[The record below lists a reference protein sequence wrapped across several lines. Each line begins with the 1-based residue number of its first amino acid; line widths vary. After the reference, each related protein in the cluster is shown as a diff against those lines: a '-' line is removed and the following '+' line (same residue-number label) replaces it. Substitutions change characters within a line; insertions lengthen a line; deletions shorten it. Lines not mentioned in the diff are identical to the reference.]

1 MFTMTATKSSTCPL
15 SGLTIE
21 PGDTITR
28 TGNKYTPWHLTK
40 SEIDRKQRVA
50 RAVPQMMAPELEQ
63 YHKIKQR
70 FPDTVLLFRVGDWY
84 ETYKDDA
91 KIVADVCVQ
100 VMTRRNNAPLT
111 GIPYA
116 KADEHIARLINA
128 GHKVAICEQIGEV
141 THNRGKVEPTPV
153 LVACFA
159 CGTMPEPGDA
169 YCAECG
175 IQVRNDPEERTIHQ
189 SRREADTRRT
199 ARNAEAMATSAKQ
212 ERKERL
218 DAYTIATDDEQ
229 PTVIAEVRHIEAPAP
244 KALLGFSTPKRDV
257 VIAEP
262 TPEPIAPQNAPESRT
277 DGPTPLT
284 ADTITEQYAYIS
296 PKDFVSLM
304 AGATKLVRDDIKQA
318 RADAKAEGT
327 KYDSFHGLRES
338 VRIVTLPDGTIY
350 AGQLMGDDAGQTTCT
365 KGTGID
371 ACFDQDQASALAR
384 YLIDTKSRIPRMVR
398 LSIEGKYL
406 VIEQESTVKGRWDK
420 MRFAHQIEPTNTGQM
435 SGWPVRQKEQQA
447 A

>member
-1 MFTMTATKSSTCPL
+1 MFTMTATKSSTCPV

-28 TGNKYTPWHLTK
+28 AGNKYTPWSLTN
-40 SEIDRKQRVA
+40 SEILRKRRIAEAYRVS
-50 RAVPQMMAPELEQ
+50 V
-63 YHKIKQR
+63 
-70 FPDTVLLFRVGDWY
+70 
-84 ETYKDDA
+84 
-91 KIVADVCVQ
+91 
-100 VMTRRNNAPLT
+100 
-111 GIPYA
+111 
-116 KADEHIARLINA
+116 EHGA
-128 GHKVAICEQIGEV
+128 
-141 THNRGKVEPTPV
+141 KVEVLENFNHGIETPSAPNICPICLNDV
-153 LVACFA
+153 Y
-159 CGTMPEPGDA
+159 PGDL

-175 IQVRNDPEERTIHQ
+175 INLIDGYRNDPEPEQ
-189 SRREADTRRT
+189 
-199 ARNAEAMATSAKQ
+199 MATSAKQ

-277 DGPTPLT
+277 DGPTPIT

-304 AGATKLVRDDIKQA
+304 AGATKLVRDAVKEA

-338 VRIVTLPDGTIY
+338 VRIITLPDGTIY

-406 VIEQESTVKGRWDK
+406 VIEQESTAKGRWDK

-435 SGWPVRQKEQQA
+435 NGWPVRQKEQQA
-447 A
+447 AA

>member
-1 MFTMTATKSSTCPL
+1 MFTMTATKYSTCPV

-28 TGNKYTPWHLTK
+28 AGNKYTPWSLTK

-50 RAVPQMMAPELEQ
+50 RSMPTPAPTTTMRVRSEDSAWNTIHGSYLAIVHTITDNRDHLTSATITPLEQ
-63 YHKIKQR
+63 NPHHPIGVEVTIPAAYLVR
-70 FPDTVLLFRVGDWY
+70 DTVQPAPKPSGICPLCLN
-84 ETYKDDA
+84 
-91 KIVADVCVQ
+91 DV
-100 VMTRRNNAPLT
+100 
-111 GIPYA
+111 Y
-116 KADEHIARLINA
+116 
-128 GHKVAICEQIGEV
+128 
-141 THNRGKVEPTPV
+141 
-153 LVACFA
+153 
-159 CGTMPEPGDA
+159 PGDA
-169 YCAECG
+169 YCGDCG
-175 IQVRNDPEERTIHQ
+175 VNLTDGYLDETHDE
-189 SRREADTRRT
+189 RT
-199 ARNAEAMATSAKQ
+199 ARPTAVT
-212 ERKERL
+212 
-218 DAYTIATDDEQ
+218 DAYTIATDDDQ
-229 PTVIAEVRHIEAPAP
+229 PVILAEVRHIDATPRRYAMLGTEAQATPFQVAAP
-244 KALLGFSTPKRDV
+244 DT
-257 VIAEP
+257 
-262 TPEPIAPQNAPESRT
+262 TPEPIAPQKQPESRT
-277 DGPTPLT
+277 EAPTPIT
-284 ADTITEQYAYIS
+284 ADTVTEQYAYIN
-296 PKDFVSLM
+296 PKDLVSLM
-304 AGATKLVRDDIKQA
+304 VSATKQVRDDIKQA

-338 VRIVTLPDGTIY
+338 VRIITLPDGTIY

-435 SGWPVRQKEQQA
+435 SGWPVKPDADTHKHA

>member
-1 MFTMTATKSSTCPL
+1 MFTMTATKSSTCPV
-15 SGLTIE
+15 SGLAIE

-28 TGNKYTPWHLTK
+28 TGSKYTPWSLTK
-40 SEIDRKQRVA
+40 SEIDRKQRIA
-50 RAVPQMMAPELEQ
+50 AA
-63 YHKIKQR
+63 Y
-70 FPDTVLLFRVGDWY
+70 RVSVDHG
-84 ETYKDDA
+84 A
-91 KIVADVCVQ
+91 
-100 VMTRRNNAPLT
+100 
-111 GIPYA
+111 
-116 KADEHIARLINA
+116 
-128 GHKVAICEQIGEV
+128 
-141 THNRGKVEPTPV
+141 KVEVLENFNHGIETPSEPTLCPV
-153 LVACFA
+153 CLND
-159 CGTMPEPGDA
+159 TYPGDKF
-169 YCAECG
+169 CGECG
-175 IQVRNDPEERTIHQ
+175 HPLYGPPT
-189 SRREADTRRT
+189 
-199 ARNAEAMATSAKQ
+199 EAMAISAKH

-229 PTVIAEVRHIEAPAP
+229 PTVIAEVRHIDA
-244 KALLGFSTPKRDV
+244 TPKHT
-257 VIAEP
+257 

-277 DGPTPLT
+277 DGPTPIT

-304 AGATKLVRDDIKQA
+304 AGATKLVRDAVKEA

-338 VRIVTLPDGTIY
+338 VRIITLPDGTIY

-420 MRFAHQIEPTNTGQM
+420 MRFAHRIAPTNTGQM
-435 SGWPVRQKEQQA
+435 SGWPVRTQEQQA

>member
-28 TGNKYTPWHLTK
+28 AGNKYTPWSLTN
-40 SEIDRKQRVA
+40 SEILRKRRIAAAYRVS
-50 RAVPQMMAPELEQ
+50 V
-63 YHKIKQR
+63 
-70 FPDTVLLFRVGDWY
+70 
-84 ETYKDDA
+84 
-91 KIVADVCVQ
+91 
-100 VMTRRNNAPLT
+100 
-111 GIPYA
+111 
-116 KADEHIARLINA
+116 EHGA
-128 GHKVAICEQIGEV
+128 
-141 THNRGKVEPTPV
+141 KVEVLENFNHGIETPSAPNICPICLNDV
-153 LVACFA
+153 Y
-159 CGTMPEPGDA
+159 PGDL
-169 YCAECG
+169 YCGYCG
-175 IQVRNDPEERTIHQ
+175 VNLTDGYLDETHDERT
-189 SRREADTRRT
+189 
-199 ARNAEAMATSAKQ
+199 AMPTTVT
-212 ERKERL
+212 
-218 DAYTIATDDEQ
+218 DAYTVATDDER

-277 DGPTPLT
+277 DGPTPIT

-304 AGATKLVRDDIKQA
+304 AGATKLVRDAVKEA

-327 KYDSFHGLRES
+327 KYDSSNGLRES
-338 VRIVTLPDGTIY
+338 VRIITLPDGTIY

-435 SGWPVRQKEQQA
+435 SGWPARKQEQQA

>member
-1 MFTMTATKSSTCPL
+1 MFTMTATKSSTCPV

-28 TGNKYTPWHLTK
+28 AGNKYTPWSLTK
-40 SEIDRKQRVA
+40 SEIDRKQRCKHWA
-50 RAVPQMMAPELEQ
+50 
-63 YHKIKQR
+63 KTKG
-70 FPDTVLLFRVGDWY
+70 DTTIIATIYPIGTCPNCLN
-84 ETYKDDA
+84 
-91 KIVADVCVQ
+91 DV
-100 VMTRRNNAPLT
+100 
-111 GIPYA
+111 Y
-116 KADEHIARLINA
+116 
-128 GHKVAICEQIGEV
+128 
-141 THNRGKVEPTPV
+141 
-153 LVACFA
+153 
-159 CGTMPEPGDA
+159 PGDA
-169 YCAECG
+169 YCGDCG
-175 IQVRNDPEERTIHQ
+175 VNLTDGYRNDPEPEQ
-189 SRREADTRRT
+189 
-199 ARNAEAMATSAKQ
+199 MATSAKQ

-277 DGPTPLT
+277 DGPTPIT

-304 AGATKLVRDDIKQA
+304 AGATKLVRDAVKEA

-327 KYDSFHGLRES
+327 KYDSSNGLRES
-338 VRIVTLPDGTIY
+338 VRIITLPDGTIY

-435 SGWPVRQKEQQA
+435 SGWPARKQEQQA